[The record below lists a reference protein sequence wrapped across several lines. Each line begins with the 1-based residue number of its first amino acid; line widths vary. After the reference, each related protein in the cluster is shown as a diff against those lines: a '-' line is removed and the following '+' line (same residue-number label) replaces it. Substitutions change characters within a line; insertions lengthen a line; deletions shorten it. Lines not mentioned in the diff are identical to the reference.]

1 MSRISVFKQISDIVD
16 LRDLLYGSYEDQV
29 EGLSKCKAYEVR
41 GFLPAS
47 VHATCLLVSAVH
59 GDVPENDLFSIRLQ
73 YSMAIIRFVN
83 EILDASQT
91 GKNVTPLHSLAEKI
105 GLPNSFVEL
114 RHAATHED
122 IPSIH
127 LLRRMTSRGLQ
138 WLYQRFWALQT
149 GEIARKYHC
158 GDPIIIDRT
167 ISSATK
173 AKEYFK
179 QWRRIKRENKEAVP
193 SAELT
198 NKLCYLFKSDMEDTL
213 RGLIDSNIMVPNSST
228 IKPKLV
234 ISMYLPLFLSIG
246 TDFLREIANAV
257 VFAQQRREWPVMEPS
272 KDITTSNQLRIDFFM
287 EEWAVALAPYLTR
300 ECVEE
305 ISGVP
310 RPWNARIVAAY
321 ACKRGD
327 KMLYDVSVE
336 LAEITGVE
344 IMTEWRSVWMKTR
357 GYKPLGVI

>member
-59 GDVPENDLFSIRLQ
+59 GDIPENDLFSIRLQ

-91 GKNVTPLHSLAEKI
+91 GKNVIPLHSLAEKI
-105 GLPNSFVEL
+105 GLPNTFVEL

-122 IPSIH
+122 IPSIY
-127 LLRRMTSRGLQ
+127 LLRRMASRGLQ
-138 WLYQRFWALQT
+138 WLYQRFWTLQT
-149 GEIARKYHC
+149 GEVTGYHHR
-158 GDPIIIDRT
+158 GDLILNDRT
-167 ISSATK
+167 TSCAAK

-198 NKLCYLFKSDMEDTL
+198 NQLCYLFKYNMEDTT
-213 RGLIDSNIMVPNSST
+213 RGLIDSNIMVPNSLT

-234 ISMYLPLFLSIG
+234 ISMYLPLFISIG

-257 VFAQQRREWPVMEPS
+257 IFAQQKREWPIMEPS
-272 KDITTSNQLRIDFFM
+272 KDAISSNQHRIDIFM
-287 EEWAVALAPYLTR
+287 EEWAVALAPYLTK

-327 KMLYDVSVE
+327 RTLYDVSLE
-336 LAEITGVE
+336 LAELTGVE
-344 IMTEWRSVWMKTR
+344 IMTEWKTVWMKTR